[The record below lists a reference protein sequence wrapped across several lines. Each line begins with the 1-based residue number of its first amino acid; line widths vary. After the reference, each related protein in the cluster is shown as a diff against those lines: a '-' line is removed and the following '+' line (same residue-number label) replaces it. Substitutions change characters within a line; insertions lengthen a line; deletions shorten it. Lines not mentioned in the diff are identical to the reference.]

1 MYYFGRSL
9 HCNETVVS
17 VRQFRLHI
25 IITLLTPF
33 SVIKNLIIILNNS
46 KQIIVQYQLSQQY
59 KRKVTP

>member
-9 HCNETVVS
+9 HCYETVVS